1 MFTGII
7 EEKGKILSLQR
18 VSKEAII
25 LKIKSHKIVEDVH
38 VGDSIA
44 VNGTCLTVTSLDKR
58 SFSVEVM
65 PETMKATSLQFAQV
79 SSNVNLERAMA
90 ANARFGGHFVSGHVD
105 GLGKII
111 RRQHEQNAIYFDIE
125 IPLELMKY
133 LVKKGSIAVDG
144 VSLTIFNIRDH
155 VFTISLIPHTA
166 MVTILGEK
174 KQGDKVNIECDMLM
188 KHMEKLLMSTVGNEP
203 ITRELLLDKGFS

>member
-25 LKIKSHKIVEDVH
+25 LKIKSHKVVDDVH

-44 VNGTCLTVTSLDKR
+44 VNGTCLTVTSFDKH

-79 SSNVNLERAMA
+79 GSNVNLERAMA

-111 RRQHEQNAIYFDIE
+111 RRQPEQNAIYLDIE
-125 IPLELMKY
+125 IPVELTKY

-166 MVTILGEK
+166 METILGER

-188 KHMEKLLMSTVGNEP
+188 KHVEKLFMKNVDNEP
-203 ITRELLLDKGFS
+203 ITKKLLFDKGFN

>member
-111 RRQHEQNAIYFDIE
+111 RRQYEQNAIYFDIE
-125 IPLELMKY
+125 FPVELMKY

-166 MVTILGEK
+166 MATILGEK

-203 ITRELLLDKGFS
+203 ITRKLLLDKGFS

>member
-125 IPLELMKY
+125 IPVELMKY

-174 KQGDKVNIECDMLM
+174 KQGDKVNIECDILM

-203 ITRELLLDKGFS
+203 ITRKLLLDKGFS

>member
-79 SSNVNLERAMA
+79 SSNVNLERAIA

-125 IPLELMKY
+125 FPVELMKY

-166 MVTILGEK
+166 MATILGEK

-203 ITRELLLDKGFS
+203 ITRKLLLDKGFS

>member
-7 EEKGKILSLQR
+7 EEKGKIMSLQR

-111 RRQHEQNAIYFDIE
+111 RRQREQNAIYFDIE
-125 IPLELMKY
+125 IPVELTKY

-166 MVTILGEK
+166 MTTILGEK
-174 KQGDKVNIECDMLM
+174 KQGDRVNIECDMLM
-188 KHMEKLLMSTVGNEP
+188 KHVEKLLMSTVGNEP
-203 ITRELLLDKGFS
+203 ITRKLLLDKGFS